1 MHHTGQTADHDIGRM
16 KKLEGE
22 LERLIVAVEAKI
34 SAMPPERRPLDKAA
48 RRGIWGGSRPSWD
61 LHHVAAAIGIAA
73 LLMTA
78 GWAGASL
85 LYSSRLQAQV
95 EENLRPY
102 AAELADTVGTI
113 QTDLAPRMAIAD
125 ELKAEIDQARRD
137 LLARDEELKA
147 TLSAAEGQLLG
158 IRDAAIDDIERRLS
172 DQTDDL
178 STMLTMFRQRAV
190 DLDRGLEEI
199 GQALAAFDHQLPV
212 LTDGFGEVAA
222 KLVEYR
228 TIVDQTS
235 ADATALQSQTPALL
249 AEIDRHR
256 LTLGNG
262 TKTLAILQTQL
273 EALKTQTAR
282 SSRQLDQVLVEGRT
296 RVASWESTDREIDT
310 RKQNIMRDLDHYAD
324 SLNSRVREFLEVL
337 NNETAFTGG

>member
-1 MHHTGQTADHDIGRM
+1 MHHTGQNSGHNIGRM
-16 KKLEGE
+16 EKLEGE

-34 SAMPPERRPLDKAA
+34 SAMPSDHHPVDKGDP
-48 RRGIWGGSRPSWD
+48 REIWAGSRAGWN
-61 LHHVAAAIGIAA
+61 LHHIVAVTGIAA
-73 LLMTA
+73 LLVTA

-85 LYSSRLQAQV
+85 FYDSRLNTQV
-95 EENLRPY
+95 EDKLRPY

-137 LLARDEELKA
+137 LLARDEELEA
-147 TLSAAEGQLLG
+147 TLSTAEGQLLG

-199 GQALAAFDHQLPV
+199 DQALAAFDHQLPV

-222 KLVEYR
+222 KLVEHR

-235 ADATALQSQTPALL
+235 TDAAALRGQTPALL

-256 LTLGNG
+256 QTLGNG

-282 SSRQLDQVLVEGRT
+282 SSRQLDQVLAEGHT

-310 RKQNIMRDLDHYAD
+310 RKQDIMRDLDHYAD

-337 NNETAFTGG
+337 NNETVFTGG